1 MAEIRKQQELDNP
14 QVYNYYL
21 AFKIDPNEKN
31 AQKIEEAIKKQKS
44 SWAQGNPNQR
54 RYIALFQDIISVMVN
69 DMGYDSKSD
78 SYSVPGARAKELA
91 AAKKFKLDTTA
102 NAIVLAS
109 AGIVYKSRLQEV
121 RKKERFNWYSLDELE
136 AAISAQTK
144 GQGIKFIDDTQ
155 NLIDFVTYKN
165 INDQLK
171 TVDKANIY
179 EFLNGSTPKS
189 SPADLCAE
197 ADAVY
202 RGIKSRTTAEGTAS
216 GNLVGL
222 AKKVFADDAAKKKY
236 EDYLAVRDQVWDQME
251 SISAGNADKVNVEK
265 YEEWMNAI
273 RSGLGIDQDTAE
285 KYIAAGLKNYHLS
298 IVGGQDKLKLVEC
311 PHPDCKKL
319 YRYDE
324 KSPARICPHCGKSL
338 VDKCWNCNGD
348 MDIKRS
354 DCPQCGATKAQKVL
368 FEKSVT
374 AMEAAEASTTATVT
388 DLENALD
395 NLKACVPDYKKKPCK
410 VKEKVDYYEPIVKAR
425 RDREIK
431 YGNAY
436 KEAISKINSE
446 KLLKNFMKAHSMA
459 EDLKTTFPSYK
470 LKESLA
476 LISGIEA
483 EINKAKAIVVKANA
497 EKARN
502 NKLKALEYA
511 SEALDICKDYA
522 AARDIIKQ
530 IPPDAP
536 ANVRVSVFGGIATVE
551 WRMPDDLHQTTYT
564 VVKKINTPPANDSDG
579 TVLKSGMV
587 INTLE
592 DEDIVPATTYYYAVF
607 AERLGVRSALVQATG
622 SVIVYSDVSG
632 VKQDLVEGKISATWK
647 APDNTKAIE
656 VWKNDGPVAPTKA
669 GEGTPVKSV
678 TAKGFTDPDGTHCSY
693 RIVCVYEVN
702 GKTIYSKGVTRTFK
716 RYEML
721 HPVQNASITGRPDGS
736 FNINCTV
743 PTAGELGVVFS
754 ENRLSASLDTLFFRS
769 AFSTECKGAQQT
781 TVSKDINGNLTFSI
795 PQNKVVWAY
804 PMVSNEQL
812 FILSAPTLI
821 NTIPGVNNIEFT
833 KSAGSVHIKGAAH
846 PSATSVIFK
855 VSEKAFAQSMSDAG
869 DAITID
875 ASSFNKN
882 GATIH
887 LKEDSNS
894 YISVISEFKKNGQES
909 YTNAIPI
916 SNGPIANLRGKRV
929 TFAIEA
935 KPNPAKPFKVKVKFK
950 CAEPVTLPELSL
962 EKGFPRPRIK
972 GQGDLVDK
980 IPPVEL
986 KKGFLQ
992 KEYTGEAVVT
1002 VPPCM
1007 ANMQFAVF
1015 VNDDTITYITL
1026 NGTNKL

>member
-21 AFKIDPNEKN
+21 AFKIDPKEKN
-31 AQKIEEAIKKQKS
+31 AQKIEEAIKKLKS

-54 RYIALFQDIISVMVN
+54 RYIALFQDIINVMVN
-69 DMGYDSKSD
+69 DMGYDPKSD
-78 SYSVPGARAKELA
+78 SYSVSGARKKELD
-91 AAKKFKLDTTA
+91 AAKKYKLDTTA

-121 RKKERFNWYSLDELE
+121 RKKEKYEWYTIDELQ

-144 GQGIKFIDDTQ
+144 GQGVKFIDDTQ
-155 NLIDFVTYKN
+155 SLIDFVAYKN

-179 EFLNGSTPKS
+179 EFLNGSSPNS
-189 SPADLCAE
+189 SAADLCAE
-197 ADAVY
+197 ANAVY
-202 RGIKSRTTAEGTAS
+202 NGIKNRTSPEGTAS
-216 GNLVGL
+216 SNLVGL
-222 AKKVFADDAAKKKY
+222 AKKIFADDASKKKY
-236 EDYLAVRDQVWDQME
+236 EDYLAVRDQVWDEME
-251 SISAGNADKVNVEK
+251 AISAGNADKVNIDK
-265 YEEWMNAI
+265 YEQWVNAI
-273 RSGLGIDQDTAE
+273 RSQLKMDQDTAE
-285 KYIAAGLKNYHLS
+285 KYIAAGLKNFHLS
-298 IVGGQDKLKLVEC
+298 IVGGQDKLKLMEC
-311 PHPDCKKL
+311 PHPDCRKL
-319 YRYDE
+319 YHYDE
-324 KSPARICPHCGKSL
+324 KAPARICPHCGKSL
-338 VDKCWNCNGD
+338 VNKCWNCNGD

-354 DCPQCGATKAQKVL
+354 DCPQCGATQSQKTL
-368 FEKSVT
+368 FEKAVT

-395 NLKACVPDYKKKPCK
+395 NIKACVPDYKKKPCK
-410 VKEKVDYYEPIVKAR
+410 VKEKVDYFEPIVKAR

-446 KLLKNFMKAHSMA
+446 KLLKNFVKAHSMA
-459 EDLKTTFPSYK
+459 EELKTKFPSYK

-476 LISGIEA
+476 LIAGIEV
-483 EINKAKAIVVKANA
+483 EINKAKAIIVKANA

-511 SEALDICKDYA
+511 SEALDVCKDYA

-530 IPPDAP
+530 IPPDDP
-536 ANVRVSVFGGIATVE
+536 ANVRVSVFGGVATVE
-551 WRMPDDLHQTTYT
+551 WKMPSDLHQTTYT
-564 VVKKINTPPANDSDG
+564 IIKKINTPPANDSDG

-587 INTLE
+587 INSFE
-592 DEDIVPATTYYYAVF
+592 DEDIIPATNYYYAVF

-622 SVIVYSDVSG
+622 SVLVYSDVSG

-656 VWKNDGPVAPTKA
+656 VWKNDGPVAPSKP
-669 GEGTPVKSV
+669 GEGTKIANV
-678 TAKGFTDPDGTHCSY
+678 TAKGFTDPDGAHCSY
-693 RIVCVYEVN
+693 RIFCVYEVN
-702 GKTIYSKGVTRTFK
+702 GKTVYSKGVTRTFK

-721 HPVQNASITGRPDGS
+721 HPVQNASISGRPDGS
-736 FNINCTV
+736 FNLNCTV
-743 PTAGELGVVFS
+743 PAVGELGVVFS
-754 ENRLSASLDTLFFRS
+754 ESRLSAALDTLFFRS
-769 AFSTECKGAQQT
+769 AFATECKGAQQT

-833 KSAGSVHIKGAAH
+833 TTAGSVHIKGAAH
-846 PSATSVIFK
+846 PSATNVIFK
-855 VSEKAFAQSMSDAG
+855 VSEKAFAQSMSDDG
-869 DAITID
+869 DAVTID

-887 LKEDSNS
+887 LKEDSSS
-894 YISVISEFKKNGQES
+894 YISVISEFKKNGQAS

-916 SNGPIANLRGKRV
+916 SNTPIANLRGKRV
-929 TFAIEA
+929 MFAIEA
-935 KPNPAKPFKVKVKFK
+935 KPNPGKPFKVKIKFQ

-962 EKGFPRPRIK
+962 EKGTLRPRIK

-980 IPPVEL
+980 IPPIEL
-986 KKGFLQ
+986 RRGFLRSD
-992 KEYTGEAVVT
+992 YTGEAVVT
-1002 VPPCM
+1002 LQPC
-1007 ANMQFAVF
+1007 APNTQFAVF
-1015 VNDDTITYITL
+1015 VNDDSITYISL

>member
-476 LISGIEA
+476 LISGIEV
-483 EINKAKAIVVKANA
+483 EINKA
-497 EKARN
+497 
-502 NKLKALEYA
+502 
-511 SEALDICKDYA
+511 
-522 AARDIIKQ
+522 
-530 IPPDAP
+530 
-536 ANVRVSVFGGIATVE
+536 
-551 WRMPDDLHQTTYT
+551 
-564 VVKKINTPPANDSDG
+564 
-579 TVLKSGMV
+579 
-587 INTLE
+587 
-592 DEDIVPATTYYYAVF
+592 
-607 AERLGVRSALVQATG
+607 
-622 SVIVYSDVSG
+622 
-632 VKQDLVEGKISATWK
+632 
-647 APDNTKAIE
+647 
-656 VWKNDGPVAPTKA
+656 
-669 GEGTPVKSV
+669 
-678 TAKGFTDPDGTHCSY
+678 
-693 RIVCVYEVN
+693 
-702 GKTIYSKGVTRTFK
+702 
-716 RYEML
+716 
-721 HPVQNASITGRPDGS
+721 
-736 FNINCTV
+736 
-743 PTAGELGVVFS
+743 
-754 ENRLSASLDTLFFRS
+754 
-769 AFSTECKGAQQT
+769 
-781 TVSKDINGNLTFSI
+781 
-795 PQNKVVWAY
+795 
-804 PMVSNEQL
+804 
-812 FILSAPTLI
+812 
-821 NTIPGVNNIEFT
+821 
-833 KSAGSVHIKGAAH
+833 
-846 PSATSVIFK
+846 
-855 VSEKAFAQSMSDAG
+855 
-869 DAITID
+869 
-875 ASSFNKN
+875 
-882 GATIH
+882 
-887 LKEDSNS
+887 
-894 YISVISEFKKNGQES
+894 
-909 YTNAIPI
+909 
-916 SNGPIANLRGKRV
+916 
-929 TFAIEA
+929 
-935 KPNPAKPFKVKVKFK
+935 
-950 CAEPVTLPELSL
+950 
-962 EKGFPRPRIK
+962 
-972 GQGDLVDK
+972 
-980 IPPVEL
+980 
-986 KKGFLQ
+986 
-992 KEYTGEAVVT
+992 
-1002 VPPCM
+1002 
-1007 ANMQFAVF
+1007 
-1015 VNDDTITYITL
+1015 
-1026 NGTNKL
+1026 